1 VAVAEAGTKPAVM
14 VRDYDR
20 HILICAGSDCK
31 KRGSKGVRKALKG
44 EIRASGILGDIR
56 TDTVDCLGMC
66 KHGPNVLVYPEGTW
80 YLGLEE
86 AAIPEIVERHLKRG
100 APVERLAA
108 DRRPRKAKK
117 GKK

>member
-1 VAVAEAGTKPAVM
+1 MAVVEAETKPAVM

-20 HILICAGSDCK
+20 HILICAGSNCK
-31 KRGSKGVRKALKG
+31 KRSSKGVRKALKG
-44 EIRASGILGDIR
+44 EIRASGILGDVR
-56 TDTVDCLGMC
+56 TDTVGCLGMC

-86 AAIPEIVERHLKRG
+86 ADIPEIVERHLKRG
-100 APVERLAA
+100 TPLEHLAA